1 MTQRKMN
8 DEIVCPMCGRTFPLD
23 RSNRIYCSTECKR
36 ASKRAAEAA
45 RVRRMRER
53 AEHKSSV
60 PSPLSAIA
68 REANAAGMTY
78 GRYVA
83 QKAACASAE
92 SWKGKPYAHFRKTRH
107 RVLNKEHDPT

>member
-8 DEIVCPMCGRTFPLD
+8 EDIVCPMCGRTFPLD
-23 RSNRIYCSTECKR
+23 RSNRIYCSAECKK

-60 PSPLSAIA
+60 PSPLSVLA
-68 REANAAGMTY
+68 REANEAGMTY
-78 GRYVA
+78 GRYVSW
-83 QKAACASAE
+83 KAACASSE
-92 SWKGKPYAHFRKTRH
+92 SGKGKHTPAFGKRGT
-107 RVLNKEHDPT
+107 EC

>member
-8 DEIVCPMCGRTFPLD
+8 EDIVCPMCGRTFPLD
-23 RSNRIYCSTECKR
+23 RSNRIYCSAECKK

-53 AEHKSSV
+53 AEHKTSV
-60 PSPLSAIA
+60 PSPLSVVA
-68 REANAAGMTY
+68 REANEAGMTY

-83 QKAACASAE
+83 RKAVYEASG
-92 SWKGKPYAHFRKTRH
+92 SGKGKHTPPFGKRGT
-107 RVLNKEHDPT
+107 EC

>member
-8 DEIVCPMCGRTFPLD
+8 EDIVCPMCGKSFPLD
-23 RSNRIYCSTECKR
+23 RSNRIYCSAECKR

-60 PSPLSAIA
+60 PSPLSVIA
-68 REANAAGMTY
+68 REANEAGMTY

-83 QKAACASAE
+83 RKAACASSE
-92 SWKGKPYAHFRKTRH
+92 SGKGKHTPAFGKRGT
-107 RVLNKEHDPT
+107 EC

>member
-23 RSNRIYCSTECKR
+23 RSNRIYCSAECKR

-53 AEHKSSV
+53 AEHKTNV
-60 PSPLSAIA
+60 PSPLSVIA
-68 REANAAGMTY
+68 REANEAGMTY

-83 QKAACASAE
+83 RKAICAPPNR
-92 SWKGKPYAHFRKTRH
+92 KQGKHTPRSEKCGT
-107 RVLNKEHDPT
+107 EC

>member
-8 DEIVCPMCGRTFPLD
+8 EDIVCPMCGRTFPLD
-23 RSNRIYCSTECKR
+23 RSNRIYCSAECKR

-60 PSPLSAIA
+60 PSPLSVIA
-68 REANAAGMTY
+68 REANEAGMTY

-83 QKAACASAE
+83 RKAVCASSE
-92 SWKGKPYAHFRKTRH
+92 SWKGKHTPAFGKRGT
-107 RVLNKEHDPT
+107 EC

>member
-8 DEIVCPMCGRTFPLD
+8 DEIVCPMCGKSFPLD
-23 RSNRIYCSTECKR
+23 RSNRIYCSAECKR

-53 AEHKSSV
+53 AEHKTSV
-60 PSPLSAIA
+60 PSPLSVIA
-68 REANAAGMTY
+68 REANEAGMTY

-83 QKAACASAE
+83 RKAVCASSE
-92 SWKGKPYAHFRKTRH
+92 SGKGKHTPAFGKRGTER
-107 RVLNKEHDPT
+107 